1 MSFHPFALLL
11 ATSVACSDYE
21 LAKPDA
27 RDERESDTAIPEEDT
42 DRWPPPD
49 TARDTA
55 PPPDT
60 APEPDPDTC
69 YEPEDGYT
77 ANEAARLRVTDNTTP
92 TLVTLV
98 SSSTS
103 YQDELWL
110 DAPESVLLAQA
121 WVDAP
126 GTTRSI
132 GPYTHGT
139 ELVFGAHVTNTGE
152 RWQSGPA
159 SRNADGVVHVA
170 VTYEGGCS
178 WLIGFEDLAG
188 GGDRD
193 FNDVVLR
200 VSGMLR
206 QDD

>member
-1 MSFHPFALLL
+1 MPVRPFALLL

-21 LAKPDA
+21 LTNPKDRDA
-27 RDERESDTAIPEEDT
+27 RAAETGAPVDTDLWYPSDTA
-42 DRWPPPD
+42 
-49 TARDTA
+49 
-55 PPPDT
+55 PDT
-60 APEPDPDTC
+60 APEPDTGPDVC

-77 ANEAARLRVTDNTTP
+77 PNEAARLRVTDNTTP

-98 SSSTS
+98 ESNTA

-110 DAPESVLLAQA
+110 DAPERLLLSQA
-121 WVDAP
+121 WVDPP
-126 GTTRSI
+126 GTTRTI

-139 ELVFGAHVTNTGE
+139 ELVFGAYVTNTGE

-178 WLIGFEDLAG
+178 WLIGFEDLTG

-200 VSGMLR
+200 VQGMLR
-206 QDD
+206 QND